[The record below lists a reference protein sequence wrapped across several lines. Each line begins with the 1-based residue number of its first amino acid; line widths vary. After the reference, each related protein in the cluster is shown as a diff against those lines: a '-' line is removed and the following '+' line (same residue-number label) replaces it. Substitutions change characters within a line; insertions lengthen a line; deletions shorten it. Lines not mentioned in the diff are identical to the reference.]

1 MHAAPG
7 PTQLPYWHAVLRK
20 YQQHKFIGIGPF
32 ARAGPCLTLWRARPT
47 GGKSEAWVESKARNG
62 QKAS

>member
-7 PTQLPYWHAVLRK
+7 RKRADAAPILARAILRK
-20 YQQHKFIGIGPF
+20 YQQYKFIGIGPF

-47 GGKSEAWVESKARNG
+47 SGKSEA
-62 QKAS
+62 